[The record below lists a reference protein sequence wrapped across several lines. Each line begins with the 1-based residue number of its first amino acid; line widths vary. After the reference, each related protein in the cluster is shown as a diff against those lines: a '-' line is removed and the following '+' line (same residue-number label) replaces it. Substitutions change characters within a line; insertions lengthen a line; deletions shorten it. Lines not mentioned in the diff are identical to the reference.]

1 MSDISFNTNPGQTVD
16 RALMILYLNVGTAEA
31 PDWAQVGKRVE
42 ESSAEYDWGE
52 ESKTD
57 IFGDTYT
64 SMKKPVITQSF
75 DPCEL
80 DSGDKA
86 QMKIWN
92 AAIKDHNTA
101 ALTNMDMLIV
111 HLYAT
116 AENDTAFAER
126 YKACCVKP
134 TSLGGSGGGSL
145 GMPIDVT
152 YGGSRIT
159 GTATVANGAVTFTEA
174 TEN

>member
-1 MSDISFNTNPGQTVD
+1 MADITFNTKEGQTVD
-16 RALMILYLNVGTAEA
+16 RALLILYLNVKTADE
-31 PDWAQVGKRVE
+31 PEWAQVGKRVE

-57 IFGDTYT
+57 IFGNTYT
-64 SMKKPVITQSF
+64 SLKKPVITQSF

-92 AAIKDHNTA
+92 AAIKDHDTA
-101 ALTNMDMLIV
+101 ALTNMDMMIV
-111 HLYAT
+111 HLYAG
-116 AENDTAFAER
+116 ASEDDAFAER
-126 YKACCVKP
+126 YTACCVKP
-134 TSLGGSGGGSL
+134 TGLGGSGGGNL

-152 YGGSRIT
+152 YGGNRVT
-159 GTATVANGAVTFTEA
+159 GTAKVADGNVTFTPSAE
-174 TEN
+174 